1 MEANKSKIIYLDK
14 GDFIWF
20 IPPNSQMSYYGYV
33 KELKWNFEGVKESA
47 VITIDDEIEV
57 EIDDAYQIAI
67 GRKYYEKPTN

>member
-1 MEANKSKIIYLDK
+1 MIIVPKVIDLDK

-20 IPPNSQMSYYGYV
+20 IPPNSQMNYYGYV

-47 VITIDDEIEV
+47 IITIDDEIEV
-57 EIDDAYQIAI
+57 EIDDTYQIAI

>member
-1 MEANKSKIIYLDK
+1 MEAIKSKIIDLDK

-47 VITIDDEIEV
+47 VITIDNDEIEV
-57 EIDDAYQIAI
+57 EIDDTYQIAI
-67 GRKYYEKPTN
+67 GRKYYEKLN